1 MGTKRVS
8 IGPVQQRNWD
18 WRAAGNFVGGGTGS
32 GLMIIIAV
40 LTLLGGSSNN
50 LLIIAVFLVITGLG
64 LVWLEI
70 GRPWRFLN
78 VYRNPA
84 TSWMSR
90 ESWLATILVPLALL
104 ASWSQSN
111 ILIILTGLNA
121 ALFLYSQARILK
133 AARSIAAWRIPQIVP
148 LVMTTGVAEGSGILL
163 IAWVVIP
170 DLKTSIGLF
179 DITIIVVFLILARIW
194 TWIAYRE
201 SLFVS
206 IPDNTRTILHRAQ
219 VPFILYGHILP
230 IVLLFIAV
238 SLNHYTNIL
247 LLITGLF
254 LTLSG
259 WNIKYIIITRAAL
272 NQGYALQHS
281 PARGG
286 GKSGP
291 GVKPGWTNS

>member
-1 MGTKRVS
+1 
-8 IGPVQQRNWD
+8 
-18 WRAAGNFVGGGTGS
+18 
-32 GLMIIIAV
+32 
-40 LTLLGGSSNN
+40 
-50 LLIIAVFLVITGLG
+50 
-64 LVWLEI
+64 
-70 GRPWRFLN
+70 
-78 VYRNPA
+78 
-84 TSWMSR
+84 
-90 ESWLATILVPLALL
+90 
-104 ASWSQSN
+104 
-111 ILIILTGLNA
+111 LTGLNA